1 MRVSNVTVRKRL
13 LFVLLFGV
21 IVFLIIDTRL
31 GYVQFVM
38 GEKLTSLAKDSWSRN
53 LPFEPERGEILD
65 RNGVKL
71 ATNKSAPTVFV
82 VPRQVQNPMKTSKQL
97 AAVLNM
103 SEEKVYK
110 HVTKKTSIEKITPE
124 GRKISNEKAKEIK
137 ALDLKGVYVAE
148 DSIRHYPFGSFL
160 SHVLGFAG
168 IDNQGLLGLEAYY
181 DDDLKGEKG
190 SVKFYTDA
198 KGKKMPDEAD
208 DYTPPK
214 DGLDM
219 KLTVDSKVQTIMER
233 ELDNAEAKYHPDG
246 MIAVAM
252 NPKNGEILGMS
263 SRPDFD
269 PANYQSVDPS
279 VYNRNLPVWSTYEPG
294 STFKIITLAAALEE
308 QKVNLKRDQF
318 YDKGHVEVDGAR
330 LRCWKRGGHGLQ
342 TFLEVVQNSCNP
354 GFVELGER
362 LGKDKLFKY
371 IKDFGFGQ
379 KTGIDLQG
387 EGTGILFPLDRV
399 GPVEQ
404 ATTAFGQGVSVTPI
418 QQVAA
423 VSAAVNGGTLYTPYI
438 AKEWIDPVTK
448 KTVKKQSPIA
458 KKQVISEGTSKQI
471 RYALESV
478 VAEGTGRNAFVEGYR
493 VGGKTGTAQKVKDGK
508 YLENNHV
515 VSFIGFA
522 PADDPSLVVYVAVD
536 NPKGTIQ
543 FGGTVAAPIV
553 GNIMRDSLP
562 EIGVKPRKNQIEKKY
577 KWNDTKTVEVPNV
590 VGMSVSELESLL
602 VNLNVDASGKGS
614 KIVKQ
619 SPAAGTKVKEG
630 SKIRVYL
637 TEEDEKEAAD

>member
-13 LFVLLFGV
+13 LLVLLFGV
-21 IVFLIIDTRL
+21 IIFLIIDSRL

-38 GEKLTSLAKDSWSRN
+38 GEKLASLAKDSWSRN

-82 VPRQVQNPMKTSKQL
+82 VPRQIQNPIKTGKLL
-97 AAVLNM
+97 ASVLNM

-110 HVTKKTSIEKITPE
+110 HITKKTSIEKISPE
-124 GRKISNEKAKEIK
+124 GRKISNKKAKEIK

-148 DSIRHYPFGSFL
+148 DSIRHYPYGSFL

-181 DDDLKGEKG
+181 DDDLKGVKG

-219 KLTVDSKVQTIMER
+219 KLTIDAKVQTIIER
-233 ELDNAEAKYHPDG
+233 ELDNAAAKYNPDG

-252 NPKNGEILGMS
+252 NPKNGEVLGMS
-263 SRPDFD
+263 SRPGFD
-269 PANYQSVDPS
+269 PADYQSVDPS

-294 STFKIITLAAALEE
+294 STFKIITLAAALQE
-308 QKVNLKRDQF
+308 QKVNLQRDHF
-318 YDKGHVEVDGAR
+318 YDKGFAEVDGAR
-330 LRCWKRGGHGLQ
+330 LRCWKKGGHGSQ
-342 TFLEVVQNSCNP
+342 SYLEVVQNSCNP
-354 GFVELGER
+354 GFVQLGER
-362 LGKDKLFKY
+362 LGKQKLFQY
-371 IKDFGFGQ
+371 IKDFGFGK

-423 VSAAVNGGTLYTPYI
+423 VSAAINGGTLYTPFI
-438 AKEWIDPVTK
+438 AKEWVDPVTK

-458 KKQVISEGTSKQI
+458 KRQVISQETSKQI

-478 VAEGTGRNAFVEGYR
+478 VAQGTGRNAFVEGYR

-508 YLENNHV
+508 YLENNHI

-553 GNIMRDSLP
+553 GNMMRDSLP
-562 EIGVKPRKNQIEKKY
+562 ELGVKPRKNQIEKKY
-577 KWNDTKTVEVPNV
+577 QWNDTKTIEVPNV
-590 VGMSVSELESLL
+590 VGMSVSDLESLL
-602 VNLNVDASGKGS
+602 VNLNIDSSGKGS

-637 TEEDEKEAAD
+637 SEE